1 MPRFSTAVHTIALI
15 LSGCLAAVW
24 AGAAEAPAGPALE
37 PIPYNHPG
45 LVTDLGVGL
54 WAWPLPVDFDHDGDL
69 DLVVSCP
76 DKPHNGVYFFE
87 NTSGRVKFPVFKPGR
102 RISKGLTNVSPSYPD
117 GKLRVLSPGME
128 HPDFFRT
135 GLEQGVKL
143 SLPANLHPNK
153 VRANQW
159 KYVDYDGDGKLDL
172 VVGVEDWTEYGW
184 DDAYDRNGRWTHGPL
199 HGYVY
204 LVRNSGTNA
213 EPRYAEA
220 QKVNAGGKQVDG
232 FGMPSPNFADWDGDG
247 DLDLVCGEFL
257 DGFTYYRNVGSRTR
271 PEYAPGVRLQSGG
284 KPLAMDL
291 EMIVPVAIDWDD
303 DGDLDLVVG
312 DEDGRVALV
321 ENTGKLEDH
330 LPRFLPPR
338 YFQQEAADVKCGAL
352 ASPVGVDWDGDG
364 DQDLVS
370 GNTAGYV
377 QFYENLSGPGVEHPR
392 WAAPRRLEAGGKT
405 LRVQAGPNGSIQG
418 PCEAKW
424 GYTTLSVADW
434 DLDGLPD
441 LVVNSIWGKVQWY
454 RNTGTRR
461 EPKLAAAQP
470 VEVQWPR
477 PAPKPAW
484 TWWEPQGKELA
495 TQWRTTPVVADL
507 NQDGLPDLVM
517 LDHEGYL
524 AFFPRRRHGKKLELL
539 PGQRVLVDEKGE
551 PLRLTEGRA
560 GKSGRRKLCLG
571 DWDGDGRLDVLLN
584 SENARF
590 LRQVA
595 SRDGRWVFRDEGNLD
610 TRPLAAHDTSPTL
623 VDWNGDK
630 VPDLLLGAEDGY
642 FYYKRNSR
650 TPR

>member
-1 MPRFSTAVHTIALI
+1 MPRLSTTVQTLALV
-15 LSGCLAAVW
+15 LSGCLAAEW

-54 WAWPLPVDFDHDGDL
+54 WAWPLPVDYDHDGDL

-76 DKPHNGVYFFE
+76 DKPHNGAYFFE
-87 NTSGRVKFPVFKPGR
+87 NTSGRVKFPVFKAGR
-102 RISKGLTNVSPSYPD
+102 RLSKGLTNVSPSYVE
-117 GKLRVLSPGME
+117 GKLRVLSPGLE

-143 SLPANLHPNK
+143 PLPANLHPNK

-159 KYVDYDGDGKLDL
+159 KYVDYEGDGKLDL

-184 DDAYDRNGRWTHGPL
+184 DDAYDQNGKWTRGPL
-199 HGYVY
+199 HGYLY
-204 LVRNSGTNA
+204 LVRNTGTTA
-213 EPRYAEA
+213 APVYTEP
-220 QKVNAGGKQVDG
+220 QKVNAGGRPVDG

-247 DLDLVCGEFL
+247 DLDLLCGEFL
-257 DGFTYYRNVGSRTR
+257 DGFTYYRNVGTRTR
-271 PEYAPGVRLQSGG
+271 PEYAPGLRLQSGG

-291 EMIVPVAIDWDD
+291 EMIVPVAIDWDA

-321 ENTGKLEDH
+321 ENTGKQDDH
-330 LPRFLPPR
+330 VPRFLPPR

-364 DQDLVS
+364 DQDIVS

-377 QFYENLSGPGVEHPR
+377 QFYENLSGPGVERPR
-392 WAAPRRLEAGGKT
+392 WAAPQRLEAGGKT

-454 RNTGTRR
+454 RNSGTRR
-461 EPKLAAAQP
+461 KPKLDTVRP
-470 VEVQWPR
+470 VEVQWPAA
-477 PAPKPAW
+477 PPKPAW
-484 TWWEPQGKELA
+484 TWWSPQGKWLV

-507 NQDGLPDLVM
+507 NADGLPDLVM

-524 AFFPRRRHGKKLELL
+524 AFFQRRRQGGKLELL

-551 PLRLTEGRA
+551 PLRLNEGRA
-560 GKSGRRKLCLG
+560 GKSGRRKLCIG

-584 SENARF
+584 SANARF

-595 SRDGRWVFRDEGNLD
+595 NRDGRWIFRDEGNLD

-623 VDWNGDK
+623 VDWNGDQ

-642 FYYKRNSR
+642 LYYKRN
-650 TPR
+650 PRAP